1 MAQEWTDGRLDALSQ
16 KVDLGF
22 KHVDQRFEQVDKRF
36 EQVDQRF
43 EQVDQRFEQVDK
55 RFEQVDR
62 RFEKVETDIRDLRV
76 EMKTGFTALDG
87 RLDSLQRVM
96 IQAIIALTA
105 AILTGFVG
113 ICGVL
118 AATL

>member
-1 MAQEWTDGRLDALSQ
+1 MEAMAQEWTDGRIDELSS
-16 KVDLGF
+16 KVDRGF
-22 KHVDQRFEQVDKRF
+22 DRVDHRFTQVDLRFEQVDKRF

-43 EQVDQRFEQVDK
+43 TQVDK
-55 RFEQVDR
+55 

-76 EMKTGFTALDG
+76 EMKTGFAALDG

-105 AILTGFVG
+105 AILAGFVG

-118 AATL
+118 VATL

>member
-22 KHVDQRFEQVDKRF
+22 KHVDQRFEQVDR
-36 EQVDQRF
+36 
-43 EQVDQRFEQVDK
+43 RFEQVDK

-62 RFEKVETDIRDLRV
+62 RFEKVETDLRDLRV

>member
-1 MAQEWTDGRLDALSQ
+1 MEVMAQEWTEGRLDELSG
-16 KVDLGF
+16 KVDRG
-22 KHVDQRFEQVDKRF
+22 
-36 EQVDQRF
+36 
-43 EQVDQRFEQVDK
+43 
-55 RFEQVDR
+55 FEQVDR
-62 RFEKVETDIRDLRV
+62 KFEKVDADNDGLRR
-76 EMKTGFTALDG
+76 EMGEMRTEING

-105 AILTGFVG
+105 ALLTGFVG

>member
-1 MAQEWTDGRLDALSQ
+1 MEAMVQEWTDGRLDELSG
-16 KVDLGF
+16 KVDKGF
-22 KHVDQRFEQVDKRF
+22 ENVGRRFEQVDR
-36 EQVDQRF
+36 
-43 EQVDQRFEQVDK
+43 

-62 RFEKVETDIRDLRV
+62 RFEKVDADIGGLRR
-76 EMKTGFTALDG
+76 EMGEMRTEING

-105 AILTGFVG
+105 AMLTGFVG

>member
-1 MAQEWTDGRLDALSQ
+1 MEAMAQEWTDGRLDALSQ

-22 KHVDQRFEQVDKRF
+22 KHVDK
-36 EQVDQRF
+36 
-43 EQVDQRFEQVDK
+43 RFEQVDK

-76 EMKTGFTALDG
+76 EMKTGFAALDG

>member
-1 MAQEWTDGRLDALSQ
+1 MEAMAQKWTDGRLDALSQ

-22 KHVDQRFEQVDKRF
+22 KHIDQRFEQVDKRF
-36 EQVDQRF
+36 E
-43 EQVDQRFEQVDK
+43 
-55 RFEQVDR
+55 
-62 RFEKVETDIRDLRV
+62 KVETDVRDLRV
-76 EMKTGFTALDG
+76 EMKTGFAAIDG